1 MDSGFYRDV
10 SLMKS
15 GLTQRQNENLKKRIC
30 QIFQENGLKITIQAN
45 LKVVDFLDITLDLEN
60 NSYKPY
66 TKPNSSILY
75 VNVESNHPPNIVK
88 NIPEN
93 VNKRLSSISKNEEI
107 FKSSTLPYQEALD
120 KSGHSIG

>member
-1 MDSGFYRDV
+1 MDSDLYRDDG
-10 SLMKS
+10 LMES

-75 VNVESNHPPNIVK
+75 LNVESNKAVMTKVLFLHNM
-88 NIPEN
+88 
-93 VNKRLSSISKNEEI
+93 
-107 FKSSTLPYQEALD
+107 
-120 KSGHSIG
+120 